1 MPTARYGDEARQVA
15 IRSEGGAVQASNP
28 GPAKLPGDTGTAA
41 AALTAP
47 GTAAARVPS
56 ATADGAG
63 YAAAVAARI
72 PPSRAVSDERAPVRA
87 PHRRATFMA
96 TSARTSSAG
105 LRTMSQ
111 GHHQT

>member
-1 MPTARYGDEARQVA
+1 MPTARYGDDARQLP

-56 ATADGAG
+56 ATAEGTG
-63 YAAAVAARI
+63 YAATVAARI
-72 PPSRAVSDERAPVRA
+72 PPSRAARDDRAPVRA

-96 TSARTSSAG
+96 TSAQTSSAD
-105 LRTMSQ
+105 LRTVSQ

>member
-1 MPTARYGDEARQVA
+1 MGPNRHPAAAWVATQPGVSSGCWQARFTPPTSMPTARYGDEARQSA

-72 PPSRAVSDERAPVRA
+72 PPSRAVSDER
-87 PHRRATFMA
+87 
-96 TSARTSSAG
+96 
-105 LRTMSQ
+105 
-111 GHHQT
+111 